1 MPADLPSSG
10 FLTAHAGIL
19 AFLVVVIG
27 FLVVNLIVW
36 SILRPSR
43 FSEEKLTTYEC
54 GENPTGSAWVQFNI
68 RFYVFALIFI
78 IFDVEAVF
86 LLPVG
91 GGLPRARGMLA
102 FVEGL
107 VFIAILVVALA
118 YVWRKGDLEWVRAED
133 RSIGMTEITGPIQN
147 KFSRDEP
154 RLHHRGQRGQLGA
167 QVQPLAD
174 DLRPRLLR
182 HRDDGHRGQPL
193 RLGPLRH
200 DPARHAPAERPHDRG
215 RHRHPEDGHPA

>member
-1 MPADLPSSG
+1 MTADLPSSG

-19 AFLVVVIG
+19 SFLAVVIG
-27 FLVVNLIVW
+27 FLVVNLLVW

-86 LLPVG
+86 LLPWAVVFRELG
-91 GGLPRARGMLA
+91 ALA

-107 VFIAILVVALA
+107 VFIAILVVALV
-118 YVWRKGDLEWVRAED
+118 YVWRKGDLEWVRPED
-133 RSIGMTEITGPIQN
+133 RSIG
-147 KFSRDEP
+147 
-154 RLHHRGQRGQLGA
+154 
-167 QVQPLAD
+167 
-174 DLRPRLLR
+174 
-182 HRDDGHRGQPL
+182 
-193 RLGPLRH
+193 
-200 DPARHAPAERPHDRG
+200 
-215 RHRHPEDGHPA
+215 